1 MKNKYLSRAEKEYG
15 SRLFLKHCTFNGFG
29 ISFLGDTLVFL
40 MAIHFGATNIQLG
53 YISSVMHMSGIILVI
68 LPSLLSGI
76 NIIKVQ
82 YRAWLLRGLLCL
94 LYVLLFFLSGQT
106 AVIFILAIYTMF
118 CVIRMFGMA
127 VAEPIQQMLTT
138 PSNVGEFVIEI
149 TNRFHF
155 SRLLSYFISFLI
167 LSIKIFAGLPGL
179 LIAVF
184 IGIINNTLAA
194 YYLKKIPAREVVEY
208 RKGNNIFRMFIDAM
222 RQKNIRIVLVAKWLS
237 LSVLI
242 LTGFVVP
249 FLSKIISLPYNYIFL
264 FTIVTSFS
272 TIIVGLLVKPFVDQ
286 IGSKSMIIIS
296 SFGVGI
302 LSILWAMLPAATP
315 IFILFLLQFFNMF
328 FLGMVLILI
337 GRLFLISIPDD
348 DRITFASMVNFFSAL
363 VALLTGLCGG
373 YLIDVGERL
382 QSAIINPYGLVFL
395 SVLVLS
401 CCNGIVCCFLK
412 EKGSLSVRETAQVLF
427 STRNLR
433 AYLDVYQFKQ
443 TNNPIRKKSILM
455 HIADND
461 AELATSEIGRIL
473 KNPLSNEKGEAI
485 KSLFLHPRQSL
496 LPEVIREAQNPHSR
510 HRIEATFTLGG
521 YEGKEV
527 EQALIE
533 LLDDPDTHIASTAAK
548 SLARVGNVSEYN
560 RILELSKKPEL
571 RVEERLDLFIAIFIM
586 DVRGESLKRL
596 FDEAKSEKNVT
607 FTQSHLSLAAR
618 LLEME
623 PPLAEIYENENCQK
637 NDGFFMVLQEAKQVE
652 AFNRD
657 IKLIKT
663 YVHQEQYTE
672 ILLWCQK
679 TLEDYQ
685 PEGKT
690 QFLKEGIQKIEAAE
704 LSDDLTLAVL
714 YLTFQILA

>member
-40 MAIHFGATNIQLG
+40 MAIHFGATNMQLG

-82 YRAWLLRGLLCL
+82 YRAWLLRGFLCL
-94 LYVLLFFLSGQT
+94 LYGMLFFLSGQT

-118 CVIRMFGMA
+118 CVARMFGMA

-138 PSNVGEFVIEI
+138 PANVGEFVIAI
-149 TNRFHF
+149 TNRFHL

-167 LSIKIFAGLPGL
+167 LSIKFFAGLPGL
-179 LIAVF
+179 LIAVS
-184 IGIINNTLAA
+184 IGIINNTVAA

-208 RKGNNIFRMFIDAM
+208 RKGNNIFRMFIGAM
-222 RQKNIRIVLVAKWLS
+222 RQKNTRIVLVAKWLS
-237 LSVLI
+237 LSILI
-242 LTGFVVP
+242 LAGFVVP
-249 FLSKIISLPYNYIFL
+249 FLSKVISLSYNYIFL

-296 SFGVGI
+296 SFGVAA
-302 LSILWAMLPAATP
+302 LSLVWAMLPATTP
-315 IFILFLLQFFNMF
+315 IFILFLLHFFNMF

-337 GRLFLISIPDD
+337 GRLFLLSIPDD

-382 QSAIINPYGLVFL
+382 DSTIINPYGLVFL

-433 AYLDVYQFKQ
+433 AYLDVYQFNQ
-443 TNNPIRKKSILM
+443 TSNPIRKKSILM

-485 KSLFLHPRQSL
+485 KSLFLHPRKSL
-496 LPEVIREAQNPHSR
+496 LPEVIREAQNPYSR
-510 HRIEATFTLGG
+510 HRIAATFTLGG
-521 YEGKEV
+521 YEGREV
-527 EQALIE
+527 EQALIY
-533 LLDDPDTHIASTAAK
+533 LLDDPDTQITSTAAK
-548 SLARVGNVSEYN
+548 SLARVGNLSEYN
-560 RILELSKKPEL
+560 RILELSKKSDL
-571 RVEERLDLFIAIFIM
+571 KAEERLDLFIAIFIM
-586 DVRGESLKRL
+586 DAKGERLKRL
-596 FDEAKSEKNVT
+596 FDEVILDQNVT
-607 FTQSHLSLAAR
+607 FTQSYLSLAAR

-637 NDGFFMVLQEAKQVE
+637 NGGFSDILQEAKQVE

-657 IKLIKT
+657 IKLIET
-663 YVHQEQYTE
+663 YVHQGKYTE
-672 ILLWCQK
+672 LLLWCQ
-679 TLEDYQ
+679 TVLETHQ
-685 PEGKT
+685 PDGKMR
-690 QFLKEGIQKIEAAE
+690 FLKEGIQKIKEDE
-704 LSDDLTLAVL
+704 LSEGLTLAVL
-714 YLTFQILA
+714 YFTFQVLA